1 MKRQKKADNIPG
13 KFVAKPFSSLK
24 GFQSET
30 VKPPDKTA
38 IPKPP
43 PPTPPETDD
52 EVLFLRAMA
61 EVKRLNCAPAA
72 GKNAPKPAPPARAAA
87 EEERRVFL
95 QAVERMH
102 LDVTFRDELPEG
114 VTPLRPAG
122 SNRLRQL
129 RRGALRIDLELD
141 LHGLTREEALASLER
156 FVTGAHNRGQKAV
169 LVITGKG
176 NNSPEE
182 PVLRGAV
189 AGWLRDRGK
198 GMVAE
203 FSPAP
208 RQMGGSGA
216 FVVFLKEKETVK
228 EKVKDEGE
236 G

>member
-1 MKRQKKADNIPG
+1 MKKQKKADNIPG
-13 KFVAKPFSSLK
+13 KFAAKPFSSLK

-30 VKPPDKTA
+30 AKPPGKTA
-38 IPKPP
+38 LPKPP
-43 PPTPPETDD
+43 PAAPPEVDD
-52 EVLFLRAMA
+52 DILFLRAMA
-61 EVKRLNCAPAA
+61 EVRRLQTASPA
-72 GKNAPKPAPPARAAA
+72 GKSAPKPAPAGRAVA

-95 QAVERMH
+95 QAVERLH

-114 VTPLRPAG
+114 VTPLHPAG

-156 FVTGAHNRGQKAV
+156 FVAGAYNRGQKAV

-216 FVVFLKEKETVK
+216 FVVFLKEKVRPETS
-228 EKVKDEGE
+228 DQ
-236 G
+236 